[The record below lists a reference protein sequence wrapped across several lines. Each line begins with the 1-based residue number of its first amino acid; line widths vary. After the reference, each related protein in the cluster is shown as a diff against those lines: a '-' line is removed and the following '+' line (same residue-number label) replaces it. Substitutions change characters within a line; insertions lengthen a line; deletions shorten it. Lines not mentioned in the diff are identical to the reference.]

1 MRRPKE
7 QDDPKG
13 IVILRVG
20 EVCQRMSVSYVY
32 GLIAHQLFPQFV
44 PIGPKSCG
52 LPEHVSRRLLRPRLS
67 RRLGALLSALGVVL
81 AECVWGVA
89 TKRGGYRGYSGCA
102 YFAVVVHMRATS
114 SRAWAPI
121 ALV

>member
-20 EVCQRMSVSYVY
+20 EVCQRMSVSVSYVY

-52 LPEHVSRRLLRPRLS
+52 LPEHVSRRCSGP
-67 RRLGALLSALGVVL
+67 GCLSAPG
-81 AECVWGVA
+81 
-89 TKRGGYRGYSGCA
+89 
-102 YFAVVVHMRATS
+102 RAPE
-114 SRAWAPI
+114 RPGRRI
-121 ALV
+121 G